1 MRQHGELKL
10 LVLETL
16 GDAGWHYPRRIAAA
30 LPFRRRNQLHAY
42 LLRLWDEGLLERAVD
57 RHTARFIYRLA
68 ERGCRLLLA
77 HHWEEAGEALQ
88 AARWQGC
95 PDRPPA

>member
-16 GDAGWHYPRRIAAA
+16 GDAGWHYPRQIAAA

-42 LLRLWDEGLLERAVD
+42 LLRLCDKGLLERAVD
-57 RHTARFIYRLA
+57 RQTVRVIYRLA
-68 ERGCRLLLA
+68 EQGCRLLLA
-77 HHWEEAGEALQ
+77 HRWDERRQ
-88 AARWQGC
+88 ANSQGLTHQ
-95 PDRPPA
+95 